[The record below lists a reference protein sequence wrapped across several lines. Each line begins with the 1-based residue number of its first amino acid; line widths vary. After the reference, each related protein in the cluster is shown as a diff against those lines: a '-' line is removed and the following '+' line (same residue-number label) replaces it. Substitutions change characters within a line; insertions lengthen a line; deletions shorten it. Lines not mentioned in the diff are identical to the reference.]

1 MTNQQTASSRV
12 VILAAVDET
21 ENANDVVRTASMLAR
36 TLAGAEVH
44 LAHVIFAPAS
54 LETEASLARTDL
66 VEGAR
71 SMLDRNVA
79 EARKYFDGRIVG
91 HLAVGGPQRE
101 ILQLASSLV
110 ADVVV
115 VGGSRKG
122 KLERFVLG
130 SVSEQI
136 VRKASCAVL
145 VARPKDYANVVP
157 EIEPPCPAC
166 EEVQRASNGTAL
178 WCAAHRH
185 TTEHAHGRLHY
196 EFPPSFGLGSM
207 LIRPDK

>member
-1 MTNQQTASSRV
+1 MSEQRTSASRV
-12 VILAAVDET
+12 VILAAVDRT
-21 ENANDVVRTASMLAR
+21 EEASDVIRTAAILAR
-36 TLAGAEVH
+36 TLPGAEVH
-44 LAHVIFAPAS
+44 LAHVIVATTPLEAAAPLDKDGALAKAGDLLDRS
-54 LETEASLARTDL
+54 VAGART
-66 VEGAR
+66 
-71 SMLDRNVA
+71 
-79 EARKYFDGRIVG
+79 YFDGSVVG
-91 HLAVGGPQRE
+91 HLALGAPQRE
-101 ILQLASSLV
+101 ILQLAASLQ

-145 VARPKDYANVVP
+145 VARPKDYANAPP

-166 EEVQRASNGTAL
+166 EEVQRASSGSTL
-178 WCAAHRH
+178 WCAEHRH
-185 TTEHAHGRLHY
+185 TTQHAHGRLHY

-207 LIRPDK
+207 LIRPDN